1 MKIIFCAVTNKIS
14 ITTYSTTIILKSYHI
29 VLEPILYPTSN
40 SAVLEITLLVQDR
53 MIPSLIN
60 YIEVLYQK
68 KFYYGSCHDIIT
80 EQNNVL
86 LEKATVDVDKDI

>member
-1 MKIIFCAVTNKIS
+1 
-14 ITTYSTTIILKSYHI
+14 
-29 VLEPILYPTSN
+29 
-40 SAVLEITLLVQDR
+40 

-86 LEKATVDVDKDI
+86 LEKATVDVDKDIQIAVVVVEVISSTC